1 MIKLVIMNVFVMC
14 HQIFASDTV
23 VAIFSQFWVCVFKRS
38 SSLGSTG
45 TEYKIYVK
53 NVVTFRKEPTRCQKT
68 KPQASTP

>member
-1 MIKLVIMNVFVMC
+1 MIKLVRMNVFIMC

-38 SSLGSTG
+38 SSLGSMG
-45 TEYKIYVK
+45 TEYKIYAK
-53 NVVTFRKEPTRCQKT
+53 NVVMFRKEPTRCQEY

>member
-1 MIKLVIMNVFVMC
+1 MSKENERALYLIVIKFVRMNVLVMC

-23 VAIFSQFWVCVFKRS
+23 VAIFTLFWVCVFKRR

-53 NVVTFRKEPTRCQKT
+53 NVVMF
-68 KPQASTP
+68 

>member
-1 MIKLVIMNVFVMC
+1 MIKFVRMNLLVMC

-23 VAIFSQFWVCVFKRS
+23 VATFTLFWVCVFKRR

-53 NVVTFRKEPTRCQKT
+53 NVVMF
-68 KPQASTP
+68 

>member
-1 MIKLVIMNVFVMC
+1 MSKENYGALYLIVIKFVRMNVLVMC

-23 VAIFSQFWVCVFKRS
+23 VAIFALFWVCVFKRR

-53 NVVTFRKEPTRCQKT
+53 NVVMF
-68 KPQASTP
+68 

>member
-1 MIKLVIMNVFVMC
+1 MSKENYGALYLIVIKFVRMNVLVMC

-23 VAIFSQFWVCVFKRS
+23 VAMFTLFWVCVFKRR

-53 NVVTFRKEPTRCQKT
+53 NVVMF
-68 KPQASTP
+68 